1 MYFFFLLLLW
11 LQIAITPS
19 LYFSYIS
26 FNILILFLIYYIL
39 FFFCTLVRFSE
50 LEYCED
56 IFSENISVTEKMGGV
71 HFSESVLFRE
81 KTRKIL
87 QKTLQNNEVKKFS
100 KIKEELKKGNVP
112 LLKILENENN
122 NFYSKMGK
130 DYINSK
136 KRKQEDLK
144 VRQ

>member
-1 MYFFFLLLLW
+1 M
-11 LQIAITPS
+11 A
-19 LYFSYIS
+19 
-26 FNILILFLIYYIL
+26 
-39 FFFCTLVRFSE
+39 
-50 LEYCED
+50 
-56 IFSENISVTEKMGGV
+56 EKVGGV

-87 QKTLQNNEVKKFS
+87 QKTLKNNEVKKFK
-100 KIKEELKKGNVP
+100 KIKEDLNKGNVP
-112 LLKILENENN
+112 VLKKLENENN

-144 VRQ
+144 VSWLNAVSDIYHQ

>member
-1 MYFFFLLLLW
+1 M
-11 LQIAITPS
+11 
-19 LYFSYIS
+19 
-26 FNILILFLIYYIL
+26 ILFLLYYLL

-50 LEYCED
+50 PEYCED
-56 IFSENISVTEKMGGV
+56 IFSENASVTEKVGGV

-87 QKTLQNNEVKKFS
+87 QKTLQKKEVKKF
-100 KIKEELKKGNVP
+100 KKTKEELQKGNVP
-112 LLKILENENN
+112 LLKKLENENN
-122 NFYSKMGK
+122 IFYSKMGK

>member
-1 MYFFFLLLLW
+1 M
-11 LQIAITPS
+11 
-19 LYFSYIS
+19 
-26 FNILILFLIYYIL
+26 
-39 FFFCTLVRFSE
+39 RFSE